1 MELEE
6 EEKTKRMKEY
16 EKKWDVSRE
25 AKKDSGW
32 SAKLQ
37 GIFQQLF
44 KILKVTSAAKL
55 FFAIK
60 YLLMC
65 N

>member
-25 AKKDSGW
+25 AEKRQWMVS
-32 SAKLQ
+32 
-37 GIFQQLF
+37 
-44 KILKVTSAAKL
+44 KVAGNIPATV
-55 FFAIK
+55 
-60 YLLMC
+60 
-65 N
+65 